1 MESLIKL
8 GLMAVTGAAGE
19 RARGA
24 ARRTALYLAGMIAV
38 ASLGVTGIGCA
49 LAALWVALLPQ
60 LGVVGAWLVLAA
72 ILLAAGAIL
81 ALLLNR
87 GHTKHAEPEDI
98 TAAVRAALEDLRALT
113 EHSGAGLKKAI
124 EGHEWQIVIAALVAG
139 MFLGRRGR

>member
-8 GLMAVTGAAGE
+8 GLMAVAGAAGE

-24 ARRTALYLAGMIAV
+24 ARRTALYLAGTIA
-38 ASLGVTGIGCA
+38 AAAIGIAGIGCA
-49 LAALWVALLPQ
+49 LAALWVALLPP
-60 LGVVGAWLVLAA
+60 LGIVGAWLVLAA

-87 GHTKHAEPEDI
+87 GQAKHAEPEDI

-124 EGHEWQIVIAALVAG
+124 EGHEWQVVIAALLAG

>member
-1 MESLIKL
+1 VESLIKL
-8 GLMAVTGAAGE
+8 GLMAMTGAAGE

-38 ASLGVTGIGCA
+38 ALLGVTGIGCA

-60 LGVVGAWLVLAA
+60 LG
-72 ILLAAGAIL
+72 
-81 ALLLNR
+81 
-87 GHTKHAEPEDI
+87 DI
-98 TAAVRAALEDLRALT
+98 AAAVRAALEDLRALT